1 MKNNFFLFFFLISLK
16 SFGQEFKEQYQW
28 FFPNSESISSKI
40 LNEYG
45 IKQKD
50 ERIKE
55 LIIKT
60 TKGKDCYEVLTFRVS
75 SSSDKNIGMVQLIK
89 VENYK
94 RGKLHGY
101 YMDAGIS
108 WSKQGYYK
116 NGKKHGFWAEALDT
130 GIGENGYYKNDEKHG
145 MWEEYTGFS
154 TAKGKYKHGKMHG
167 LWSIKNEELK
177 IINEKG
183 DEEQVITKIY
193 YKNGKEIKK

>member
-1 MKNNFFLFFFLISLK
+1 
-16 SFGQEFKEQYQW
+16 
-28 FFPNSESISSKI
+28 
-40 LNEYG
+40 
-45 IKQKD
+45 
-50 ERIKE
+50 
-55 LIIKT
+55 
-60 TKGKDCYEVLTFRVS
+60 
-75 SSSDKNIGMVQLIK
+75 
-89 VENYK
+89 
-94 RGKLHGY
+94 
-101 YMDAGIS
+101 MDAGIS

-154 TAKGKYKHGKMHG
+154 SAKGKYKHGKVHG